1 MNILLN
7 GEPHA
12 LTGATTVAQLL
23 EQLELQGRR
32 IAVEL
37 NHEIVVRSAWAD
49 TVLKDSDQV
58 EVVHAI
64 GGG

>member
-37 NHEIVVRSAWAD
+37 NQEIVVRSAWAD